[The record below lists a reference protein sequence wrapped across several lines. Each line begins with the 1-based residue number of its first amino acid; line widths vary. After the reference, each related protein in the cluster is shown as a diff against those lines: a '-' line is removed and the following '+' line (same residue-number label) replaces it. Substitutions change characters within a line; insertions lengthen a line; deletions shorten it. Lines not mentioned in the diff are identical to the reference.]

1 MAKYATK
8 QVYFKESEFLISTID
23 CNYHNNGESACLD
36 IAYGVDQNF
45 LLGCG
50 ISITSILKFNDNNKL
65 RFHIFIDYFSD
76 TDQKMFDVLA
86 EKYKTRITI
95 YLISCENLRTLPSN
109 KNWTYAIYF
118 RFFIADYFIGKTS
131 QLLYLD
137 ADIICQGSIG
147 ELINFSFPG
156 NQVAAVVT
164 EGKSDWWLKRS
175 KSLDT
180 TGIATGYF
188 NSGFLLINTRQ
199 WAAECVSTHAIEML
213 NEPAI
218 IGKVTYP
225 DQDILNILLVG
236 KLHFLDIKF
245 NTQFSLNYQLKDKF
259 INPVKNDTV
268 LIHYIGPTKPWH
280 NWAGGY
286 QASTPFIAA
295 KMVSPWKNTP
305 LLKPVNSN
313 QQRYCAKH
321 MLRNKKYIN
330 GLLSYFL
337 YFIKKITN

>member
-1 MAKYATK
+1 MATK

-23 CNYHNNGESACLD
+23 CNYHNNGENACLD

-76 TDQKMFDVLA
+76 ADQKMFDILA
-86 EKYKTRITI
+86 KKHKTRITI
-95 YLISCENLRTLPSN
+95 YLISCKNLRTLPSN
-109 KNWTYAIYF
+109 KNWTYTIYF
-118 RFFIADYFIGKTS
+118 RFIIADSFIGKTS

-147 ELINFSFPG
+147 ELINFSFSG

-180 TGIATGYF
+180 TGITTGYF
-188 NSGFLLINTRQ
+188 NSGFLLINTHQ
-199 WAAECVSTHAIEML
+199 WAAGCVSTHAIEML

-225 DQDILNILLVG
+225 DQDI
-236 KLHFLDIKF
+236 
-245 NTQFSLNYQLKDKF
+245 
-259 INPVKNDTV
+259 
-268 LIHYIGPTKPWH
+268 
-280 NWAGGY
+280 
-286 QASTPFIAA
+286 
-295 KMVSPWKNTP
+295 
-305 LLKPVNSN
+305 
-313 QQRYCAKH
+313 
-321 MLRNKKYIN
+321 
-330 GLLSYFL
+330 
-337 YFIKKITN
+337 